1 MSLRYIEYNFTIE
14 PRDPAAEILIAE
26 LGLFGFE
33 SFVETET
40 GLLAYIPSEEHSEDV
55 MNDIQILKSDEFIV
69 EYSVKTIE
77 QTNWNEEWEKNFT
90 PINVDNKVYVRA
102 PFHDASTMDYEIVIE
117 PKMSFGTGHHETT
130 HMMIQH
136 LLDLDLTHKSVLD
149 MGCGTGILAIFA
161 AMKNARPI
169 DAIDIDEWCVEN
181 TNENIEKN
189 NCEFI
194 SVFLGDAHLLKNQKY
209 DIIIANI
216 NRNILLQDL
225 PAYKRCLNNNGILLL
240 SGFYTEDEPLL
251 QSKAKELGFE
261 FLKKFERN
269 NWLSLRFRSN

>member
-55 MNDIQILKSDEFIV
+55 MNEIQILKSDEFIV